1 VNIRERLYA
10 SEEENLSR
18 FAMHCKDTKG
28 RERPMDE
35 CPIRTDYM
43 RDRDRIVHSKAFRR
57 MKDKTQV
64 FINPRGSHYRT
75 RLTHTMEVAQIAR
88 TIARALN
95 LNEDLTEAIALGH
108 DLGHTPFG
116 HAGERALAQITGHFE
131 HNEQSLR
138 VVRFLEKDGRG
149 LNLTYEVRDGILKH
163 KLGMKPCTL
172 EGMVVNYSDRIAYI
186 NHDIDD
192 SIRAGIISEEDLP
205 KRATDVLGRSH
216 GDRINSM
223 IRDIVRTSVDKPY
236 IKMSDECDE
245 ATIGLRRFMFDRVYL
260 TNPDKKAEEAKV
272 IHIIELLFELF
283 RQSPEEIPRIYLLR
297 REEDGLDQCICD
309 YIAGMTDKY
318 AVGIFEA
325 HYIPH
330 SWTKV

>member
-1 VNIRERLYA
+1 MNIRDRLYA
-10 SEEENLSR
+10 SEDDNLSEY
-18 FAMHCKDTKG
+18 AMHCKNTRG
-28 RERPMDE
+28 REHPMDD

-64 FINPRGSHYRT
+64 FINPQGSHYRT

-88 TIARALN
+88 TIARALK

-116 HAGERALAQITGHFE
+116 HAGEHALNEITGHFK

-138 VVRFLEKDGRG
+138 VVRYLEKGGAG
-149 LNLTYEVRDGILKH
+149 LNLTYEVRDGILNH
-163 KLGMKPCTL
+163 KLKMKPCTL

-192 SIRAGIISEEDLP
+192 AIRAGIIKESDLP
-205 KRATDVLGRSH
+205 RSATDLLGSSH
-216 GDRINSM
+216 GDRINAM
-223 IRDIVRTSVDKPY
+223 IRDMVRTSEGRPCIEMSAEGDK
-236 IKMSDECDE
+236 
-245 ATIGLRRFMFDRVYL
+245 ATLCLRDFMFENVYL
-260 TNPDKKAEEAKV
+260 TNPEKMAEESKV
-272 IHIIELLFELF
+272 IHIIELLFEHF
-283 RQSPEEIPRIYLLR
+283 RKNPDEMPRIYLLR
-297 REEDGLDQCICD
+297 REEDGLEQCICD

-318 AVGIFEA
+318 AVEIFRQ

-330 SWTKV
+330 SWTKT

>member
-1 VNIRERLYA
+1 MNIRERLYA
-10 SEEENLSR
+10 SEEENLSPL
-18 FAMHCKDTKG
+18 AMHCKDTKG

-88 TIARALN
+88 TIARALK

-116 HAGERALAQITGHFE
+116 HAGERALNQITGHFE

-163 KLGMKPCTL
+163 KLGMEPCTL

-205 KRATDVLGRSH
+205 KSATDVLGRSH

-223 IRDIVRTSVDKPY
+223 IRDIVRTSEDSPH
-236 IKMSDECDE
+236 IKMSEECDK
-245 ATIGLRRFMFDRVYL
+245 ATLGLRKFMFDRVYL
-260 TNPDKKAEEAKV
+260 TNPEKRAEEAKV

-283 RQSPEEIPRIYLLR
+283 RQAPEEIPRIYLLR
-297 REEDGLDQCICD
+297 REQDGLDQCICD

-330 SWTKV
+330 SWAKV

>member
-1 VNIRERLYA
+1 MNIRERLYA
-10 SEEENLSR
+10 GEEENLSPL
-18 FAMHCKDTKG
+18 AMHCKDTRG

-88 TIARALN
+88 TIARALK

-116 HAGERALAQITGHFE
+116 HAGERALNQITGHFE

-163 KLGMKPCTL
+163 KLGMEPCTL

-205 KRATDVLGRSH
+205 KSATDVLGRSH

-223 IRDIVRTSVDKPY
+223 IRDIVRTSEDSPY
-236 IKMSDECDE
+236 IKMSEECDK
-245 ATIGLRRFMFDRVYL
+245 ATLGLRKFMFDRVYL
-260 TNPDKKAEEAKV
+260 TNPEKRAEEAKV

-283 RQSPEEIPRIYLLR
+283 RQAPEEIPRIYLLR
-297 REEDGLDQCICD
+297 REQDGLDQCICD

-330 SWTKV
+330 SWAKV